1 MAGKGPIRVYL
12 AARYDIVRSGLSSL
26 LEAERDIEVVG
37 QSASAAVAL
46 PQILELRPDV
56 AVLDVQLPDG
66 SGLGLCRAIRAAD
79 PAIRGMILAGRRD
92 DDAIAIAMLA
102 GAAGYMLDQMNAS
115 SLVNGIRLVA
125 SGHSVVDWSAPASV
139 VEHVAL
145 HKRSLRV
152 IADLTPQQR
161 KILFLIADGLTN
173 REIAERLFL
182 AEKTVK
188 NHVTA
193 LLGRLGVAHRT
204 QAALMAATWARSD
217 EEQQETTYD
226 GAG

>member
-1 MAGKGPIRVYL
+1 MAGKEPIRVYL
-12 AARYDIVRSGLSSL
+12 AAQYDIVRSGLFSL
-26 LEAERDIEVVG
+26 LEAELDIAVVG
-37 QSASAAVAL
+37 QSGLASVAL

-56 AVLDVQLPDG
+56 AVLDARLPDG

-79 PAIRGMILAGRRD
+79 PVIRGLILAGRRD
-92 DDAIAIAMLA
+92 DDAIATAMLA
-102 GAAGYMLDQMNAS
+102 GAAGYMLEQINAS

-125 SGHSVVDWSAPASV
+125 SGHSVVDWSVPASV

-145 HKRSLRV
+145 HKRSLQV
-152 IADLTPQQR
+152 VADLTPQQR
-161 KILFLIADGLTN
+161 KILFLIAEGLTN
-173 REIAERLFL
+173 REIAARLYL

-193 LLGRLGVAHRT
+193 LLSRLGVAHRT
-204 QAALMAATWARSD
+204 QAAMMAATWARAESA
-217 EEQQETTYD
+217 TRTYD